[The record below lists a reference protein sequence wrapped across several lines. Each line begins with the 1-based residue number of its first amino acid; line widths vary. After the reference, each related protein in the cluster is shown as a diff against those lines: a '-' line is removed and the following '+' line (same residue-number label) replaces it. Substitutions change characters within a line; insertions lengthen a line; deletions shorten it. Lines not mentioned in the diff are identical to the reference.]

1 LSITPV
7 KGREGYYDVRVYE
20 RVEAPGEKPCPVCRR
35 VKGKRNAESLERDLL
50 KARDGG
56 GKIGGVPTLAAYID
70 RYLTSR
76 RREVTAQTLHGYR
89 AVAARYIVPDI
100 GRLPLPAI
108 DPGTVRD
115 FYARLSDKG
124 LAPASVAHVHRV
136 LSMTLKSA
144 MVEGRYITRNPCQV
158 ARPPKDDHQGT
169 RDEERGLQQDEAQRL
184 LCELDGSDVYK
195 AAALGLATGLRRS
208 EMLALKWEDVDVKGR
223 ELHVTAALEQVGK
236 TVTRRDPK
244 SKRSRRSVPFGDNLA
259 ALLTSHRKQQN
270 AARLASPFFW
280 TDEGYVFPSVR
291 ITQSQDGGRVW
302 TPSAFSQAWRR
313 AINEVNTR
321 RLGEHV
327 AAGGT
332 VEEFEPPV
340 VGFHDLRHTC
350 ATLWLRAGVRDEEVS
365 RRLGHSSSVITRRV
379 YSHATAEEIR
389 DGVDATDAL
398 L

>member
-1 LSITPV
+1 MSITPV
-7 KGREGYYDVRVYE
+7 KGRDGYYDVRVYE
-20 RVEAPGEKPCPVCRR
+20 RVTAPGEKPRPVCRR
-35 VKGKRNAESLERDLL
+35 VKGKRNAERLERDLTT
-50 KARDGG
+50 ARDRGS
-56 GKIGGVPTLAAYID
+56 KIGGVPTLAAYMD

-89 AVAARYIVPDI
+89 AVAERYIAPDI

-115 FYARLSDKG
+115 FYGRLSDKG

-136 LSMTLKSA
+136 LSLTLKSA

-169 RDEERGLQQDEAQRL
+169 RDEERGLEQAEAQHL
-184 LCELDGSDVYK
+184 LRDLEGSDVYMP
-195 AAALGLATGLRRS
+195 AAMGLSTGLRRS
-208 EMLALKWEDVDVKGR
+208 EMLALKWEDVNLKGR

-244 SKRSRRSVPFGDNLA
+244 TKRSRRSVPFGDA
-259 ALLTSHRKQQN
+259 MTGLLDEHKREQAKM
-270 AARLASPFFW
+270 RLASPFFW

-313 AINEVNTR
+313 AINEVNGR
-321 RLGEHV
+321 RLGEHA
-327 AAGGT
+327 AAGGS
-332 VEEFEPPV
+332 VEEFEPLV

-350 ATLWLRAGVRDEEVS
+350 ATVWLRAGVRDEEVS

-379 YSHATAEEIR
+379 YSHATAEEVR